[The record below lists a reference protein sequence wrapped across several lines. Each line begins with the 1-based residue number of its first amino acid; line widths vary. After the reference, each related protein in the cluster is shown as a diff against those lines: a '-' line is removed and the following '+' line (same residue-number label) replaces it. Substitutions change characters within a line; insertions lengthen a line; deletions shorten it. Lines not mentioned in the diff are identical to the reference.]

1 MEQNVARADMTA
13 GQRSLNEQIIVTRD
27 ISAGVQVAGEL
38 DAAADDAAIGDDS
51 ASAGNALDMNI
62 AGTSHCTI
70 VDNQLIAGNVFASS
84 VPVTMVVRERTS
96 SANVVRVVTVMSP

>member
-1 MEQNVARADMTA
+1 MPLKHAVEQNVARADMTA

-70 VDNQLIAGNVFASS
+70 VDNQLIAGNGVCLKRAGDHGGAKTYMSS
-84 VPVTMVVRERTS
+84 S
-96 SANVVRVVTVMSP
+96 LMS